1 MSGARAVVVG
11 AGHNGLVCAVRLAAA
26 GLAVTVVEAGEAPGG
41 GVRSHAETLPGFIHD
56 TCAGFFPLT
65 VASPALGDLPLG
77 VDWIDPAV
85 PMAHPF
91 LDGSAIALHR
101 DLGATCASLDAAVPG
116 AGASWRALVELLR
129 PHSELLSATV
139 LSRLPPIAP
148 AGMLAARL
156 RTHTPRLLRRGLG
169 SAAALGDDLFGGG
182 RPAAWL
188 AGSAAHSDLAPH
200 ARPGGAL
207 ALGLALL
214 GHVVGWPYPRG
225 GAQQLTDA
233 LVAHLGELGGE
244 LRCGAPV
251 ATVELSGRRASAVR
265 LASGERLP
273 ADAVVASVSAGVL
286 SRLLPQDALP
296 ARVERRLRHWR
307 YGLGTFKLDLAL
319 SGPVPWTAAEA
330 RAAAV
335 VHVGGELSAFE
346 RAWREAA
353 ANEVPREPVLVA
365 GQHSLGDASRAPA
378 GSHTLYVYTHLP
390 RRPAVDDDAIVDRVE
405 RQIERFAPGFRELIL
420 ARAVRSPT
428 AIERENPSMVGGDLG
443 GGTFALDQQLFLR
456 PSPRLVRGRTPIR
469 GLYVAG
475 ASVHP
480 GGGVHGVSGDAAA
493 RAVLADASPFRP
505 WR

>member
-1 MSGARAVVVG
+1 
-11 AGHNGLVCAVRLAAA
+11 
-26 GLAVTVVEAGEAPGG
+26 
-41 GVRSHAETLPGFIHD
+41 
-56 TCAGFFPLT
+56 
-65 VASPALGDLPLG
+65 
-77 VDWIDPAV
+77 
-85 PMAHPF
+85 
-91 LDGSAIALHR
+91 
-101 DLGATCASLDAAVPG
+101 
-116 AGASWRALVELLR
+116 
-129 PHSELLSATV
+129 
-139 LSRLPPIAP
+139 
-148 AGMLAARL
+148 
-156 RTHTPRLLRRGLG
+156 
-169 SAAALGDDLFGGG
+169 
-182 RPAAWL
+182 
-188 AGSAAHSDLAPH
+188 
-200 ARPGGAL
+200 
-207 ALGLALL
+207 
-214 GHVVGWPYPRG
+214 
-225 GAQQLTDA
+225 
-233 LVAHLGELGGE
+233 
-244 LRCGAPV
+244 
-251 ATVELSGRRASAVR
+251 
-265 LASGERLP
+265 
-273 ADAVVASVSAGVL
+273 
-286 SRLLPQDALP
+286 
-296 ARVERRLRHWR
+296 
-307 YGLGTFKLDLAL
+307 
-319 SGPVPWTAAEA
+319 
-330 RAAAV
+330 